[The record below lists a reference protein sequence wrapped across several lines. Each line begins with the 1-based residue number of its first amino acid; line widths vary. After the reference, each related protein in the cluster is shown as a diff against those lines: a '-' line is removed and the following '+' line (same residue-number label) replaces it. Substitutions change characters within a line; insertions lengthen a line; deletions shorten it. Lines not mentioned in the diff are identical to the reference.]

1 MVEHLEPPDG
11 GSVVTIGTFDG
22 VHLGHRGLIMRSIE
36 RARELSATSV
46 ALTWDRHPA
55 ATLRPDKT
63 PPLLSSSERKIELLS
78 ETGIDVAAILAF
90 DQSFSQ
96 RSPEEFIEDTLVR
109 DLGARAV
116 YVGHDWRFG
125 HKAAGSVALLAEHGE
140 KAGFTVHGVELQ
152 QVAGAPVSSSRVRAA
167 IGDGDMELARVL
179 LGRPYDVDGMVVR
192 GAARGKELGF
202 PTANLEVEASLAR
215 PPLGVYAGVARV
227 GDARRAA
234 AISVGVNPT
243 FGGEVGKSPVTI
255 EAFLLDFSTEIY
267 GETVRLEF
275 WKRLRD
281 ELRFESVE
289 SLIEQMRQDVE
300 DTRATVGTIQLG
312 QGRAASINPNA

>member
-1 MVEHLEPPDG
+1 MRTMVGHLDTPEG
-11 GSVVTIGTFDG
+11 GSVITIGTFDG
-22 VHLGHRGLIMRSIE
+22 VHLGHRGLIMRAIE
-36 RARELSATSV
+36 HARELSATAV

-63 PPLLSSSERKIELLS
+63 PPLLSSAERKIELLS
-78 ETGIDVAAILAF
+78 DTGVDVAAILAF
-90 DQSFSQ
+90 DEDFSR
-96 RSPEEFIEDTLVR
+96 RSPEEFIEETLVR
-109 DLGARAV
+109 DLSARAV

-125 HKAAGSVALLAEHGE
+125 HKAAGTVDLLREHGE
-140 KAGFTVHGVELQ
+140 RAGFAVHGVELQ

-179 LGRPYDVDGMVVR
+179 LGRPYDVDGIVVR

-202 PTANLEVEASLAR
+202 PTANLEVESSLAR
-215 PPLGVYAGVARV
+215 PPLGVYAGLAHV
-227 GDARRAA
+227 GERRRAA

-243 FGGEVGKSPVTI
+243 FGGEVGRSPVTI
-255 EAFLLDFSTEIY
+255 EAFLLDFSAEIY

-275 WKRLRD
+275 WRRLRD

-289 SLIEQMRQDVE
+289 ALIEQMHQDVS
-300 DTRATVGTIQLG
+300 DTRATVGTT
-312 QGRAASINPNA
+312 